1 MLTVAYIA
9 EHLEI
14 EERTVRYYIENGYL
28 KAELREGKYCITSK
42 DLSDFKQDYYYSAR
56 LSNKGNGK
64 RLDEEQFN
72 ALLSFVEFVKS
83 GECDSVEDL
92 IKEYEKT
99 ELKIPSL
106 SVYLRHKRNEEI
118 RTDLVDG
125 GYTHAQL
132 SEKYGLCIR
141 SIENIAGGLSKK
153 ATTKRPA

>member
-28 KAELREGKYCITSK
+28 KAELKEGKYCITSN

-56 LSNKGNGK
+56 LSNKGKGK

-72 ALLSFVEFVKS
+72 ALLSFIEFVKD
-83 GECDSVEDL
+83 GCDSVEDL

-99 ELKIPSL
+99 ELRIPSL
-106 SVYLRHKRNEEI
+106 TAYLRYKRNEEI
-118 RTDLVDG
+118 RIDRSVNGMTN
-125 GYTHAQL
+125 AQL
-132 SEKYGLCIR
+132 SKKYGLCIN
-141 SIENIAGGLSKK
+141 SIENITGGIERNK